1 MTLSPLTLQER
12 LAHDLKDAM
21 RAKDK
26 VRLLAI
32 RALRTAITEKEK
44 EGADGPISDDDLLAI
59 VQKQAK
65 QRRDA
70 AEQYDAAGRDDLAQR
85 ERDELTIIGEY
96 LPAQLSDDDIRRT
109 VHEIVTRTGAT
120 SMKDMGRV
128 MGEAMNALRNQ
139 ADGNRVRQ
147 IVQELLQR

>member
-1 MTLSPLTLQER
+1 MNLKER

-21 RAKDK
+21 RAKDQT
-26 VRLLAI
+26 RLLTI
-32 RALRTAITEKEK
+32 RSLLTAITEREK
-44 EGADGPISDDDLLAI
+44 EGGGPLSDDDLLAI

-70 AEQYDAAGRDDLAQR
+70 AEQYDDAGRDDLAQK
-85 ERDELTIIGEY
+85 ERDELAVLGRY
-96 LPAQLSDDDIRRT
+96 LPEQLSDDEIRRI
-109 VHEIVTRTGAT
+109 VHEIVTRSGAT

-128 MGEAMNALRNQ
+128 MGEAMTELKGR

-147 IVQELLQR
+147 VVQDLLRG

>member
-1 MTLSPLTLQER
+1 MNLQER

-21 RAKDK
+21 RAKDQ

-32 RALRTAITEKEK
+32 RSLRAAILEKEK
-44 EGADGPISDDDLLAI
+44 EGTGPASDDDLLAI

-70 AEQYDAAGRDDLAQR
+70 IEQYEAAGREDLAQK
-85 ERDELTIIGEY
+85 ERDELAVLGLY
-96 LPAQLSDDDIRRT
+96 LPEQLSDDDIRRV
-109 VHEIVTRTGAT
+109 VHEIVTRSGAT

-128 MGEAMNALRNQ
+128 MGEAMTELRNR

-147 IVQELLQR
+147 VVQDLLRG

>member
-1 MTLSPLTLQER
+1 MLLLDR
-12 LAHDLKDAM
+12 LDHDLKDAM

-26 VRLLAI
+26 TRLLAI
-32 RALRTAITEKEK
+32 RALRAAILEKQK
-44 EGADGPISDDDLLAI
+44 DGTGSLTDDDLVAI

-70 AEQYDAAGRDDLAQR
+70 LGQYEDAGRDDLAQR
-85 ERDELTIIGEY
+85 ERDELTIIAEY
-96 LPAQLSDDDIRRT
+96 LPAQVSDEDIHRT

-128 MGEAMNALRNQ
+128 MGEAMSALKGR
-139 ADGNRVRQ
+139 ADGNRVR
-147 IVQELLQR
+147 VVVHELLKG